1 MAGFKYID
9 GAVVGRSG
17 TSGDAW
23 FSGGYVTGDHTVHG
37 RALYIGTG
45 GHVGLQTVSGL
56 DIQLQSVPTG
66 TFIEI
71 AHQKIYGATAGPTGP
86 RTTAQGIVSFT

>member
-1 MAGFKYID
+1 MAGFKYVD
-9 GAVVGRSG
+9 GKVVGRAGS
-17 TSGDAW
+17 SGDGYHA
-23 FSGGYVTGDHTVHG
+23 GGYVTGDHEVHG

-45 GHVGLQTVSGL
+45 GHVGLRTVRGH
-56 DIQLQSVPTG
+56 DIQLHSVPTG
-66 TFIEI
+66 TFLEI